1 MKNLP
6 TLSIRIIA
14 SIIMLYSSLSAES
27 FFVSDIPIQEG
38 GRIKPLDSFA
48 RNQSLA
54 FYGKRKIKHE
64 NLSAIDWLLNLFTHP
79 EKGLDQKVF
88 NLRNPEVVNA
98 LGLTWTNNFHKY
110 SYNELIPGIEK
121 QLPLIREIFEK
132 KEVERDV
139 FESQL
144 VEIYQNVMKFREIVS
159 SLSCLLPLFSVYDS
173 DLATSLHVEPGQ
185 PISYAH
191 VMSHRGSLFET
202 SQGIITKP
210 ESEWSVSE
218 KEIALLLYNLQ
229 QTSSDDFAKALK
241 IIPPSKNDS
250 SGLWLSPWE
259 LFDGRLIEPHQ
270 DKIIKS
276 LESYL
281 LARFENNIEN
291 QNIALSSYKTGL
303 ISHVGKKVDFS
314 ILSKERWLNEADLFT
329 NSLVFYLL
337 GFILL
342 GISWMIK
349 PVIFK
354 NVAFCS
360 IIIGFCLHTLGIYLR
375 MVIMS
380 RPPISTLYE
389 TVIFVG
395 VVIVL
400 ISLII
405 EYIRK
410 DGLGIFIGS
419 ISGSLLHYV
428 GFGYAAD
435 GDTLEMLV
443 AVLNSNFWLA
453 THVTTIIL
461 GYGTSLMAGLIGHIY
476 LIEKIRVP
484 KDSVRLK
491 SIYNNMF
498 GVTLIALFFT
508 LFGTIL
514 GGIWADQSWG
524 RFWGWDPK
532 ENGALLIVLWQLMMV
547 HMRLSGLAKPDK
559 FALGMVLNNIVV
571 IMAWFGVNLL
581 SIGLHSYGFASGI
594 AVNLILFTLFVIVT
608 GFGTYYWAKSK
619 NKVLIRSNN

>member
-1 MKNLP
+1 MKNLSVI
-6 TLSIRIIA
+6 SISIIA
-14 SIIMLYSSLSAES
+14 STIMLCSSLSAES

-54 FYGKRKIKHE
+54 FYGKREIKHE
-64 NLSAIDWLLNLFTHP
+64 DLSAIDWLLNLFTHP

-98 LGLTWTNNFHKY
+98 LGLIWTNNFHKY
-110 SYNELIPGIEK
+110 SYNELFPGIEK

-132 KEVERDV
+132 KEVDRDV

-173 DLATSLHVEPGQ
+173 DLASSLHVEPGQ
-185 PISYAH
+185 LISYAH

-202 SQGIITKP
+202 SQGILTKP

-218 KEIALLLYNLQ
+218 KEVALLLYNLQ

-276 LESYL
+276 SESYL

-594 AVNLILFTLFVIVT
+594 AVNLILFTLFEIVT
-608 GFGTYYWAKSK
+608 GVGTYYWAKSK

>member
-1 MKNLP
+1 MKNLSVI
-6 TLSIRIIA
+6 SISIIA
-14 SIIMLYSSLSAES
+14 STIMLCSSLSAES

-110 SYNELIPGIEK
+110 SYNELFPGIEK

-132 KEVERDV
+132 KEVDRDV

-173 DLATSLHVEPGQ
+173 DLASNLHVEPGQ
-185 PISYAH
+185 LISYAH

-202 SQGIITKP
+202 SQGILTKP

-218 KEIALLLYNLQ
+218 KEVALLLYNLQ

-354 NVAFCS
+354 SVAFYS
-360 IIIGFCLHTLGIYLR
+360 IIIGFCLHTFGIYLR

-594 AVNLILFTLFVIVT
+594 AVNLILFTLFEIVT
-608 GFGTYYWAKSK
+608 GVGTYYWAKSK

>member
-1 MKNLP
+1 MKNLSVI
-6 TLSIRIIA
+6 SISIIA
-14 SIIMLYSSLSAES
+14 STIMLYSSLSAES

-64 NLSAIDWLLNLFTHP
+64 DLSAIDWLLNLFTHP

-110 SYNELIPGIEK
+110 SYNELFPGIEK

-132 KEVERDV
+132 KEVDRDV

-173 DLATSLHVEPGQ
+173 DLASSLHVEPGQ
-185 PISYAH
+185 LISYAH

-202 SQGIITKP
+202 SQGILTKP

-405 EYIRK
+405 EYIRR

-594 AVNLILFTLFVIVT
+594 AVNLILFTLFEIVT
-608 GFGTYYWAKSK
+608 GFGSYYWAKSK

>member
-1 MKNLP
+1 MKNLSVI
-6 TLSIRIIA
+6 SISIIA
-14 SIIMLYSSLSAES
+14 STIMLYSSLSAES

-110 SYNELIPGIEK
+110 SYNELFPGIEK
-121 QLPLIREIFEK
+121 QLPLIREVFEK
-132 KEVERDV
+132 KEVDRDV

-173 DLATSLHVEPGQ
+173 DLASNLHVEPGQ
-185 PISYAH
+185 LISYAH

-210 ESEWSVSE
+210 ESEWSISE

-354 NVAFCS
+354 NVAFAS

-594 AVNLILFTLFVIVT
+594 AVNLILFTLFEIVT

>member
-1 MKNLP
+1 MKNLSVI
-6 TLSIRIIA
+6 SISIIA
-14 SIIMLYSSLSAES
+14 STIMLYSSLSAES

-64 NLSAIDWLLNLFTHP
+64 DLSAIDWLLNLFTHP

-110 SYNELIPGIEK
+110 SYNELFPGIEK

-132 KEVERDV
+132 KEVDRDV

-173 DLATSLHVEPGQ
+173 DLASSLHVEPGQ
-185 PISYAH
+185 LISYAH

-594 AVNLILFTLFVIVT
+594 AVNLILFTLFEIVT
-608 GFGTYYWAKSK
+608 GVGTYYWAKSK

>member
-1 MKNLP
+1 
-6 TLSIRIIA
+6 
-14 SIIMLYSSLSAES
+14 
-27 FFVSDIPIQEG
+27 
-38 GRIKPLDSFA
+38 
-48 RNQSLA
+48 
-54 FYGKRKIKHE
+54 
-64 NLSAIDWLLNLFTHP
+64 
-79 EKGLDQKVF
+79 
-88 NLRNPEVVNA
+88 
-98 LGLTWTNNFHKY
+98 
-110 SYNELIPGIEK
+110 
-121 QLPLIREIFEK
+121 
-132 KEVERDV
+132 
-139 FESQL
+139 
-144 VEIYQNVMKFREIVS
+144 
-159 SLSCLLPLFSVYDS
+159 
-173 DLATSLHVEPGQ
+173 
-185 PISYAH
+185 
-191 VMSHRGSLFET
+191 SHRGSLFET
-202 SQGIITKP
+202 SQGILTKP

-594 AVNLILFTLFVIVT
+594 AVNLILFTLFEIVT
-608 GFGTYYWAKSK
+608 GVGTYYWAKSK

>member
-1 MKNLP
+1 MKNLSVI
-6 TLSIRIIA
+6 SISIIA
-14 SIIMLYSSLSAES
+14 STIMLCSSLSAES

-64 NLSAIDWLLNLFTHP
+64 NLSAIDWILNLFTHP

-110 SYNELIPGIEK
+110 SYNELFPGIEK

-132 KEVERDV
+132 KEVDRDV

-173 DLATSLHVEPGQ
+173 DLASSLHVEPGQ
-185 PISYAH
+185 LISYAH

-202 SQGIITKP
+202 SQGILTKP

-354 NVAFCS
+354 SVAFYS
-360 IIIGFCLHTLGIYLR
+360 IIIGFCLHTFGIYLR

-594 AVNLILFTLFVIVT
+594 AVNLILFTLFEIVT
-608 GFGTYYWAKSK
+608 GFGSYYWAKSK

>member
-1 MKNLP
+1 MKNLSVI
-6 TLSIRIIA
+6 SISIIA
-14 SIIMLYSSLSAES
+14 STIMLYSSLSAES

-110 SYNELIPGIEK
+110 SYNELFPGIEK

-132 KEVERDV
+132 KEVDRDV

-173 DLATSLHVEPGQ
+173 DLASNLHVEPGQ
-185 PISYAH
+185 LISYAH

-210 ESEWSVSE
+210 ESEWSISE

-349 PVIFK
+349 PIIFK
-354 NVAFCS
+354 NVAFAS

-400 ISLII
+400 ISIII

-594 AVNLILFTLFVIVT
+594 AVNLILFTLFEIVT

>member
-1 MKNLP
+1 MKNLSVI
-6 TLSIRIIA
+6 SISIIA
-14 SIIMLYSSLSAES
+14 STIMLYSSLSAES

-54 FYGKRKIKHE
+54 FYGKREIKHE
-64 NLSAIDWLLNLFTHP
+64 DLSAIDWLLNLFTHP

-98 LGLTWTNNFHKY
+98 LGLIWTNNFHKY
-110 SYNELIPGIEK
+110 SYNELFPGIEK

-132 KEVERDV
+132 KEVDRDV

-173 DLATSLHVEPGQ
+173 DLASSLHVEPGQ
-185 PISYAH
+185 LISYAH

-202 SQGIITKP
+202 SQGILTKP

-241 IIPPSKNDS
+241 IIPPSKDDS

-354 NVAFCS
+354 SVAFYS
-360 IIIGFCLHTLGIYLR
+360 IIIGFCLHAFGIYLR

-594 AVNLILFTLFVIVT
+594 AVNLILFTLFEIVT
-608 GFGTYYWAKSK
+608 GVGTYYWAKSK

>member
-1 MKNLP
+1 MKNLSVI
-6 TLSIRIIA
+6 SISIIA
-14 SIIMLYSSLSAES
+14 STIMLCSSLSAES

-64 NLSAIDWLLNLFTHP
+64 NLSAIDWILNLFTHP

-110 SYNELIPGIEK
+110 SYNELFPGIEK

-132 KEVERDV
+132 KEVDRDV

-173 DLATSLHVEPGQ
+173 DLASSLHVEPGQ
-185 PISYAH
+185 LISYAH

-202 SQGIITKP
+202 SQGILTKP

-594 AVNLILFTLFVIVT
+594 AVNLILFTLFEIVT
-608 GFGTYYWAKSK
+608 GFGSYYWAKSK

>member
-1 MKNLP
+1 MKNLSVI
-6 TLSIRIIA
+6 SISIIA
-14 SIIMLYSSLSAES
+14 STIMLCSSLSAES

-64 NLSAIDWLLNLFTHP
+64 DLSAIDWLLNLFTHP

-110 SYNELIPGIEK
+110 SYNELFPGIEK

-132 KEVERDV
+132 KEVDRDV

-173 DLATSLHVEPGQ
+173 DLASSLHVEPGQ
-185 PISYAH
+185 LISYAH

-202 SQGIITKP
+202 SQGILTKP

-594 AVNLILFTLFVIVT
+594 AVNLILFTLFEIVT
-608 GFGTYYWAKSK
+608 GFGSYYWAKSK

>member
-1 MKNLP
+1 MKNLSVI
-6 TLSIRIIA
+6 SISIIA
-14 SIIMLYSSLSAES
+14 SIIMLYSSLSADS

-110 SYNELIPGIEK
+110 SYNELFPGIEK

-132 KEVERDV
+132 KEVDRDV

-173 DLATSLHVEPGQ
+173 DLASSLHVEPGQ
-185 PISYAH
+185 LISYAH

-241 IIPPSKNDS
+241 IIPPSKSDS

-349 PVIFK
+349 PIIFK
-354 NVAFCS
+354 NVAFAS

-484 KDSVRLK
+484 KNSVRLK

-594 AVNLILFTLFVIVT
+594 AVNLILFTLFEIVT

-619 NKVLIRSNN
+619 NKIMIRSNN

>member
-1 MKNLP
+1 MKNLSVI
-6 TLSIRIIA
+6 SISIIA
-14 SIIMLYSSLSAES
+14 STIMLYSSLSAES
-27 FFVSDIPIQEG
+27 FFVSEIPIQEG

-64 NLSAIDWLLNLFTHP
+64 DLSAIDWLLNLFTHP

-110 SYNELIPGIEK
+110 SYNELFPGIEK

-132 KEVERDV
+132 KEVDRDV

-173 DLATSLHVEPGQ
+173 DLASSLHVEPGQ
-185 PISYAH
+185 LISYAH

-202 SQGIITKP
+202 SQGILTKP

-241 IIPPSKNDS
+241 IIPPSKDDS

-314 ILSKERWLNEADLFT
+314 ILSKERWLNEVDLFT

-594 AVNLILFTLFVIVT
+594 AVNLILFTLFEIVT
-608 GFGTYYWAKSK
+608 GVGTYYWAKSK

>member
-1 MKNLP
+1 MKNLSVI
-6 TLSIRIIA
+6 SISIIA
-14 SIIMLYSSLSAES
+14 STIMLYSSLSAES

-110 SYNELIPGIEK
+110 SYNELFPGIEK

-132 KEVERDV
+132 KEVDRDV

-173 DLATSLHVEPGQ
+173 DLASSLHVEPGQ
-185 PISYAH
+185 LISYAH

-210 ESEWSVSE
+210 ESEWSISE

-594 AVNLILFTLFVIVT
+594 AVNLILFTLFEIVT

-619 NKVLIRSNN
+619 NKIMIRSNN